1 MFIDDI
7 LFSKIDK
14 KILRYVRKCGISSV
28 INYHYV

>member
-14 KILRYVRKCGISSV
+14 KNLCFAEKCGISSV